1 MNGILLSLFA
11 LPLIINS
18 INHYAKGISKLN
30 HRITVLVVLIHF
42 TLIKDP

>member
-18 INHYAKGISKLN
+18 INHYAKGISNLN
-30 HRITVLVVLIHF
+30 HLLVVLIHF